1 MGVVEEEDFHGWV
14 VDGSGTRSGA
24 MGSPR
29 LLLCDSP
36 PQGLETTAYASCG
49 SEGPLGLAG
58 ASLPPRC
65 FMTVTGASVI

>member
-1 MGVVEEEDFHGWV
+1 MARELAVVL
-14 VDGSGTRSGA
+14 

-36 PQGLETTAYASCG
+36 PQGLETTTYTSRG
-49 SEGPLGLAG
+49 SEGLLGSAG
-58 ASLPPRC
+58 ASLPLRC